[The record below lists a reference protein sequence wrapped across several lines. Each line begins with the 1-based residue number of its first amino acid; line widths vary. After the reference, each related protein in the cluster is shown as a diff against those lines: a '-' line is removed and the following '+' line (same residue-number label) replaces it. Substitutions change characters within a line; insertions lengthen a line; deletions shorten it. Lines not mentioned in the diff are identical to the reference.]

1 MSGKDKRIQEIL
13 SNPKAVDFETLDLT
27 LKDFGYTCKK
37 GKGSHF
43 KYMKPGV
50 DPIVVPY
57 NRPYVKVYYVKLVIE
72 ILGLQQ
78 GG

>member
-1 MSGKDKRIQEIL
+1 MSGKDKRIKKVL
-13 SNPKAVDFETLDLT
+13 SNPKTVDFETLDLL
-27 LKDFGYTCKK
+27 LKDFGYTSKK
-37 GKGSHF
+37 GKGSHA

-57 NRPYVKVYYVKLVIE
+57 NRPYVKAYYVNLVIE
-72 ILGLQQ
+72 ILGLEQ